1 MSGIPV
7 TEFLRKAGGTRI
19 AVVRSVTHGAVGG
32 QIADD
37 VVVTI
42 KKEVPN
48 AALAIHDLTHDGT
61 RDSDEGHPLVSGK
74 LYPCDGCFAGG
85 GRRCLLPCDRN
96 DVESEIF
103 EGDDKGVEIHESLNR
118 AALIVVVAEAR
129 CGALDTRMQRFV
141 ERLAP
146 YRNMRDEG
154 RAMLRDKVV
163 VVAVVGAGSSAVSAL
178 LLSQLTGIDLAVPP
192 SGVVALDV
200 YDDLSKDHALAEY
213 KKNTTVRS
221 ALDDMVANGLRLV
234 KKLTRD

>member
-7 TEFLRKAGGTRI
+7 REFLQKAGGTRI
-19 AVVRSVTHGAVGG
+19 AIIRSTTHGAVGG
-32 QIADD
+32 QVADD
-37 VVVTI
+37 IAAHI
-42 KKEVPN
+42 KKEMPT
-48 AALAIHDLTHDGT
+48 AALAVHDLTHDGT
-61 RDSDEGHPLVSGK
+61 RDNDDGDPLVSGK
-74 LYPCDGCFAGG
+74 LYPCEGCFAGG

-96 DVESEIF
+96 DVESDIF
-103 EGDDKGVEIHESLNR
+103 AGDDVGVEIHETLNR

-129 CGALDTRMQRFV
+129 CGGLDTRMQRFV
-141 ERLAP
+141 ERLTP
-146 YRNMRDEG
+146 YRNMREEG
-154 RAMLRDKVV
+154 RALLRDKVA
-163 VVAVVGAGSSAVSAL
+163 VVAVVGASSAAAAAL
-178 LLSQLTGIDLAVPP
+178 LISQLTSVDLAVPP